1 MVRDRRGAVRDDA
14 RHELLV
20 AAAQLL
26 GLCALAVA
34 QPLFDLLSDNAEF
47 FVARGSRGLDVVVFT
62 VALALGPPL
71 VLFAAELLAGL
82 AGRGARRALHLVFV
96 AALVA
101 LLLLNAL
108 NDVERVPTGIQLLVA
123 AYAGAAAAA
132 AVWAFEPAATLVT
145 FSAPAALLFAVLF
158 VTSPGISAIFEPEA
172 SVRSAESARDVPV
185 VMVVFDEFP
194 PNLMLDAK
202 RRIDARRFPNFARL
216 ARTSTWY
223 SNATT
228 VADETAEAVPAIVTG
243 QYPDPD
249 KPLPISSQ
257 HPDNLFTLLSRT
269 HRLNVQE
276 QITQLCP
283 ERLCRGNR
291 EGFGGRMRS
300 IASDGWVVWRRLVLP
315 PGLRRGLPDITTGW
329 SGFGGSP
336 AAAPATEDTVA
347 AIHADRP
354 ARYGR
359 FLASIDSDGGR
370 PPLDYVH
377 VLLPHVPWWY
387 LPSGRAYGNGE
398 YMPGLTADY
407 RWTGGDG
414 ARFSAWQRMLLQARY
429 VDRLLG
435 ELLRRLERTGML
447 DRSVVVVLADHGAAM
462 RPGDFRRRFTAGTVG
477 ELGPVPL
484 FIKAPGQHHGRTMT
498 KHVRTLDVVPTIA
511 ALVGARLP
519 WHTDGRSLAG
529 GAYPEPTRLRFHRVF
544 GGVDVVASVADAR
557 APAFER
563 AGRAAAA
570 VRDGLAVPGPRRTR
584 ASRRPGR
591 QAGRPGPRPPGRR
604 GARRSEPRAV
614 RERRSHRPR
623 GSGIRDRRGPRPRRG
638 RAQTGGRRGERA
650 RCRRGRELRPER
662 RPGLRGDGPRRGLPA
677 RPKRRARRRRRLR
690 RRAWPHARQTPS
702 DVRPAC
708 EHTFVTYPTYVKD
721 KARSLRADKH
731 LSIDQI
737 ARRLALPKTTIYYW
751 VRDLPLGRPR
761 SSAGQRKGTR
771 TMQRRYA
778 VRRAAAV
785 PTGPHRIQSAHGG
798 TDVSRLRLPL
808 HG

>member
-1 MVRDRRGAVRDDA
+1 MSGLGNSSVFGWKQELVCVAGVAVGGAGLALMVRGRRGAVREEA

-34 QPLFDLLSDNAEF
+34 EPLFDLLSDNAEF
-47 FVARGSRGLDVVVFT
+47 FVARGSRALDVVVFT
-62 VALALGPPL
+62 VALALGPAL
-71 VLFAAELLAGL
+71 VLFAAELLAGV
-82 AGRGARRALHLVFV
+82 AGRRARRAVHLAFV

-101 LLLLNAL
+101 LLVLNAL

-123 AYAGAAAAA
+123 AYAGAAATA

-158 VTSPGISAIFEPEA
+158 LTSPGISAIFEPEA
-172 SVRSAESARDVPV
+172 RVRSAERARDVPV

-216 ARTSTWY
+216 ARPSTWY

-228 VADETAEAVPAIVTG
+228 VADETSQAVPAIVTG
-243 QYPDPD
+243 QYPAAGHT
-249 KPLPISSQ
+249 LPISSQ
-257 HPDNLFTLLSRT
+257 HPDTLFALLSRT

-276 QITQLCP
+276 EITQLCP
-283 ERLCRGNR
+283 ERLCGGNR
-291 EGFGGRMRS
+291 EGFGGRMHS

-315 PGLRRGLPDITTGW
+315 PGLREGLPDITTGW

-336 AAAPATEDTVA
+336 AAAAPTAEDTA
-347 AIHADRP
+347 AATHADRP
-354 ARYGR
+354 ARYR
-359 FLASIDSDGGR
+359 HFLASIGPDGGR

-387 LPSGRAYGNGE
+387 LPSGQAYENGE

-435 ELLRRLERTGML
+435 ALLRRLTRTGML

-477 ELGPVPL
+477 ELAPVPL

-519 WHTDGRSLAG
+519 WHTDGHSLAG

-544 GGVDVVASVADAR
+544 GGVDVVATVA
-557 APAFER
+557 E
-563 AGRAAAA
+563 
-570 VRDGLAVPGPRRTR
+570 L
-584 ASRRPGR
+584 
-591 QAGRPGPRPPGRR
+591 
-604 GARRSEPRAV
+604 
-614 RERRSHRPR
+614 ERR
-623 GSGIRDRRGPRPRRG
+623 
-638 RAQTGGRRGERA
+638 
-650 RCRRGRELRPER
+650 
-662 RPGLRGDGPRRGLPA
+662 
-677 RPKRRARRRRRLR
+677 
-690 RRAWPHARQTPS
+690 
-702 DVRPAC
+702 
-708 EHTFVTYPTYVKD
+708 
-721 KARSLRADKH
+721 
-731 LSIDQI
+731 
-737 ARRLALPKTTIYYW
+737 
-751 VRDLPLGRPR
+751 R
-761 SSAGQRKGTR
+761 SSALAEQLRLFGTGSPFPGR
-771 TMQRRYA
+771 GGPALRDDLVGKPAAQ
-778 VRRAAAV
+778 VRARAGDAAPV
-785 PTGPHRIQSAHGG
+785 VASPEQFEDVDPTGPVVPAFVTGEVPGLGAGVHRQVAVEVNGRVAAVGESFDLNGG
-798 TDVSRLRLPL
+798 QAFAVTVPDTSFKRGRNDVRAIVV
-808 HG
+808 G

>member
-1 MVRDRRGAVRDDA
+1 MVRDRRGAVRYDA

-20 AAAQLL
+20 AGAQLL

-82 AGRGARRALHLVFV
+82 AGRRARGALHLVFV

-101 LLLLNAL
+101 LFLLNAL

-123 AYAGAAAAA
+123 AYAGAAVAA

-172 SVRSAESARDVPV
+172 SGRAAESARDVPV

-228 VADETAEAVPAIVTG
+228 VADETSEAVPAIVTG
-243 QYPDPD
+243 QYPVPGRR
-249 KPLPISSQ
+249 LPISSQ

-291 EGFGGRMRS
+291 EDFGGRMGS

-354 ARYGR
+354 ARYRR
-359 FLASIDSDGGR
+359 FLASIDPEDGR

-398 YMPGLTADY
+398 YMPGLSADY
-407 RWTGGDG
+407 RWTEGEG
-414 ARFSAWQRMLLQARY
+414 ARFTAWQRMLLQARY

-435 ELLRRLERTGML
+435 DLLRRLTRTGML

-462 RPGDFRRRFTAGTVG
+462 RPGDFRRRFTARTVG

-519 WHTDGRSLAG
+519 WHTDGHSLAG
-529 GAYPEPTRLRFHRVF
+529 GAYPEPTELRFHRVF
-544 GGVDVVASVADAR
+544 GGVDVVASVAALERRRSSAVAEELRLFGTGSPFPGLGGPARRDDLVGNPAAQVPARPGDA
-557 APAFER
+557 APVVASPEQFEDVDPTGQVVP
-563 AGRAAAA
+563 AYVTGGLPGLGAA
-570 VRDGLAVPGPRRTR
+570 VHRQVAVEVN
-584 ASRRPGR
+584 GR
-591 QAGRPGPRPPGRR
+591 VAAVGETFDLNGGQAF
-604 GARRSEPRAV
+604 AV
-614 RERRSHRPR
+614 MVP
-623 GSGIRDRRGPRPRRG
+623 DAVFRRG
-638 RAQTGGRRGERA
+638 RN
-650 RCRRGRELRPER
+650 
-662 RPGLRGDGPRRGLPA
+662 
-677 RPKRRARRRRRLR
+677 
-690 RRAWPHARQTPS
+690 
-702 DVRPAC
+702 DVR
-708 EHTFVTYPTYVKD
+708 
-721 KARSLRADKH
+721 
-731 LSIDQI
+731 
-737 ARRLALPKTTIYYW
+737 
-751 VRDLPLGRPR
+751 
-761 SSAGQRKGTR
+761 
-771 TMQRRYA
+771 A
-778 VRRAAAV
+778 VV
-785 PTGPHRIQSAHGG
+785 VG
-798 TDVSRLRLPL
+798 
-808 HG
+808 